1 VTFSACRHS
10 RRVVAP
16 SGGVDWLI
24 GVGNPDRRPE
34 DLQLS
39 ARAQTISAA
48 QPAGPWLY
56 RPWLDLLV
64 GCGAWS
70 APLLAMATWMTP
82 GHAHPWTVAFYA
94 LAIVFNYPHFM
105 ATIYRAYHT
114 RDSFERY
121 KILTLHLTLLM
132 VLTGVFLHVWPRLLP
147 WVFTLYICWS
157 PWHYTGQNYGLLM
170 MFARRSGAVIAPSER
185 RWIRAAFI
193 ASYLMLLASFETAG
207 SGDPLVLSLGLPA
220 RFTLWLR
227 LGLGIVFAVLTILGF
242 WRLTAHSGF
251 QALLAPILLAFTQFL
266 WFVLPTLLE
275 LRATYQIPQ
284 TQYSSGILAVL
295 HSAQYL
301 WVTSYYQQREARAAG
316 QSQWRIMGYFLTLIA
331 GGIAL
336 FIPGPWLVSYLLHFD
351 FTTSLLIFTAL
362 VNIHHFILDGAV
374 WKLRDSRVA
383 SLLLNGEAKAETDT
397 GSATRRAEPKS
408 ATIPLLA
415 TRLLSAPTFR
425 IVLIGVLLAWGAV
438 EEVRYALGT
447 DEGSLSALVDASRMN
462 PYDSAVEARIAIAER
477 KAGKHDEAI
486 AALRRAVEINPQNVA
501 LEQACARAMLED
513 GRYQDAYEHYAKM
526 LKLFPQDED
535 ALINY
540 GLLAAR
546 LGHPGQAVEAWEKAT
561 QFDPDQPNP
570 HLYLAQV
577 LDQRGD
583 HLAAARHW
591 QDYLRAAALRP
602 DDPAAGIP
610 EQASAM
616 VELGD
621 DESRT
626 GHGDLAGS
634 AYQSA
639 VDLANRVS
647 DRKLESL
654 ALAHLGDLQE
664 REGDAR
670 SAAHSYQRSLA
681 LDGKARDPRDEAIDW
696 FNYGQFL
703 LRHGQPAALAY
714 ACLTRAEELLKDTGS
729 PELETVQSAL
739 HKLEVQL
746 GKNAPAS
753 PSKLSDLLAKAS
765 SLPTTSF

>member
-1 VTFSACRHS
+1 MTPPAVARY
-10 RRVVAP
+10 AP

-24 GVGNPDRRPE
+24 GLGKPDRHPE
-34 DLQLS
+34 DLRLS

-48 QPAGPWLY
+48 QPPGPWLY
-56 RPWLDLLV
+56 RPWLDLLI

-70 APLLAMATWMTP
+70 APLLAIATWMTP
-82 GHAHPWTVAFYA
+82 AHAHPWTVAFYA

-121 KILTLHLTLLM
+121 KILTLHVTLLL
-132 VLTGVFLHVWPRLLP
+132 VLTGVSLHAWPRLLP

-170 MFARRSGAVIAPSER
+170 MFARRAGAVMARSEQ

-227 LGLGIVFAVLTILGF
+227 LGLGIAFAVFTVLGF
-242 WRLTAHSGF
+242 RRLLTQSGF
-251 QALLAPILLAFTQFL
+251 QTLVAPILLAFTQFL
-266 WFVLPTLLE
+266 WFVLPTLVE

-316 QSQWRIMGYFLTLIA
+316 ESQWRMVGYFLTLIA

-336 FIPGPWLVSYLLHFD
+336 FIPGPWLVSYVLHFD

-383 SLLLNGEAKAETDT
+383 SLLVDKEAETDT
-397 GSATRRAEPKS
+397 GSATHAAERNS

-415 TRLLSAPTFR
+415 ARLFSAPAFR
-425 IVLIGVLLAWGAV
+425 IVLIGVLLLWGAV

-477 KAGKHDEAI
+477 KAGKCDEAI
-486 AALRRAVEINPQNVA
+486 AALRRAVEINPQNAA

-513 GRYQDAYEHYAKM
+513 GRYQAAYEHYAKM
-526 LKLFPQDED
+526 LKLFPRDED

-546 LGHPGQAVEAWEKAT
+546 LGHPAQALEAWEEAI
-561 QFDPDQPNP
+561 QLDPDQPNP
-570 HLYLAQV
+570 HLYLAEA

-583 HLAAARHW
+583 SLAAARQW
-591 QDYLRAAALRP
+591 QEYLRAAVLRP

-616 VELGD
+616 IQLGD

-626 GHGDLAGS
+626 DHADLAGS
-634 AYQSA
+634 EYQSA
-639 VDLANRVS
+639 VDLASRAG
-647 DRKLESL
+647 DRKLQSL

-664 REGDAR
+664 RRGDAR
-670 SAAHSYQRSLA
+670 SAAHSYQRALA
-681 LDGKARDPRDEAIDW
+681 LDGEANDPRGEAIDW

-703 LRHGQPAALAY
+703 LRHGQSSELAY
-714 ACLTRAEELLKDTGS
+714 ACFARAEELLKTTGS
-729 PELETVQSAL
+729 PELETVQSAR
-739 HKLEVQL
+739 HKLQVQL
-746 GKNAPAS
+746 GKAAPRS
-753 PSKLSDLLAKAS
+753 QSKLSNLLAGAS